1 MSQKKASKSKAR
13 GLRSLSEQ
21 TLSAKRAKNV
31 RGGGGRKAGKEQHEY
46 LIIKMNDIIVT

>member
-1 MSQKKASKSKAR
+1 MSQKKASKSKSR
-13 GLRSLSEQ
+13 GLRNLPEK

-46 LIIKMNDIIVT
+46 LIIKMNDVIIT